1 MIQDHSDLTSV
12 SVVDEHQWIDADCM
26 ALAMAVKAGAG
37 GDHGRAL
44 LRRLATMAR
53 HDLAELA
60 AGREDNE
67 HLPVAE
73 QLLSEADWSG

>member
-1 MIQDHSDLTSV
+1 MLQDHSDISSA
-12 SVVDEHQWIDADCM
+12 SVVDAHREIDADCL

-37 GDHGRAL
+37 GAAGRAL
-44 LRRLATMAR
+44 LRRLAAMAR

-67 HLPVAE
+67 HMPVAE